1 MLEQGTIT
9 IHTQNIFPIIKKS
22 LYSDHEVFFREL
34 VSNGVDAIQKL
45 KMVSYA
51 GEAELGDWQPE
62 IHIAIDKDK
71 RTLSITDNGI
81 GMTAD
86 EVKKYINQVAFS
98 SAEEF
103 IQKYQGGDQP
113 LIGHFGLGFYSA
125 FMVAQQVEID
135 TLSYQKDAEAVHWL
149 CSGSP
154 EFVLE
159 SSNRT
164 QRGTTVTLTLM
175 EGEDEYLDPQRI
187 RQLVKKY
194 CDFMPVPI
202 QLGGEVLNRQK
213 AIWRESASHLT
224 NEDYL
229 EFYRYLYPF
238 QEEPLL
244 WVHLQT
250 DYPFLLNG
258 ILYFPKMQPDI
269 DVTRSQIKLFCNQV
283 YVSDHCEEIIPKFL
297 LPMRGVIDSPD
308 IPLNVSRSALQMDR
322 TVRRIG
328 DFIAKKV
335 GDRLQELYQNDFAQY
350 TKIWPDLSLFVK
362 YGWMNDEKFKK
373 QVQDI
378 IIYRTTAELSPQKTG
393 DVWEE
398 AGHKSHY
405 TTLNDYLERA
415 KTRHEN
421 RVFYATDEVAQT
433 TYITLHKN
441 QGLEVLFMDSFI
453 DTHFISY
460 LEREYDN
467 VKFVRVDAD
476 LDASLIDASK
486 SAEIIDPKTN
496 KTRSELVQELF
507 KKYLDKPKVTIRTEA
522 LTGAAPPAMILLP
535 ETLRRLQDMTA
546 LLQQQKAEFP
556 EEHTLVINTAHPL
569 VENLVN
575 LAQGGIIVQSGG
587 SSPREELMKN
597 LCQHIYDLALMAQK
611 GFDPEGMKNFLERA
625 SQVLTR
631 LTTPGTV

>member
-45 KMVSYA
+45 KMVGYA
-51 GEAELGDWQPE
+51 GETELGDFQPE
-62 IHIAIDKDK
+62 IHIAIDREK
-71 RTLSITDNGI
+71 RTLSISDNGI

-103 IQKYQGGDQP
+103 VQKYQGTDQP

-135 TLSYQKDAEAVHWL
+135 TLSYKNDAQAVHWT

-154 EFVLE
+154 EFSLE
-159 SSNRT
+159 SSERSE
-164 QRGTTVTLTLM
+164 RGTTVILTLS
-175 EGEDEYLDPQRI
+175 EGEDEYLDPNRI

-194 CDFMPVPI
+194 CDFMPVAI
-202 QLGGEVLNRQK
+202 KLDGEVINRQK
-213 AIWRESASHLT
+213 AIWRESASNLT
-224 NEDYL
+224 AEDYQ

-269 DVTRSQIKLFCNQV
+269 DVTRSELKLFCNQV
-283 YVSDHCEEIIPKFL
+283 YVSDHCEEIIPRFL

-335 GDRLQELYQNDFAQY
+335 GDRLQELYQNDFVQY
-350 TKIWPDLSLFVK
+350 AKIWPDLSLFIK
-362 YGWMNDEKFKK
+362 YGYLNDEKFKK
-373 QVQDI
+373 QVQEI
-378 IIYRTTAELSPQKTG
+378 IIHRTTAQLSAQG
-393 DVWEE
+393 ESDIWQEGVS
-398 AGHKSHY
+398 KSPY
-405 TTLNDYLERA
+405 TTLNNYLERA
-415 KTRHEN
+415 KVRHEN
-421 RVFYATDEVAQT
+421 RVFYATDQVAQT
-433 TYITLHKN
+433 TYITLHQN
-441 QGLEVLFMDSFI
+441 QGLEVLFLDSFI

-460 LEREYDN
+460 LERDYPD

-476 LDASLIDASK
+476 LDSSLIDANK
-486 SAEIIDPKTN
+486 AAEIVDPKTN
-496 KTRSELVQELF
+496 KTRSELVQEVF
-507 KKYLDKPKVTIRTEA
+507 KQYLDKPKVTIRTES
-522 LTGAAPPAMILLP
+522 LSGTAPPAMILLP
-535 ETLRRLQDMTA
+535 EALRRLRDMTA

-569 VENLVN
+569 VENLVS
-575 LAQGGIIVQSGG
+575 LSQGGIIVQSGG
-587 SSPREELMKN
+587 NSPRQELTQN

-611 GFDPEGMKNFLERA
+611 GFDPETMQSFLDRA
-625 SQVLTR
+625 STVLTR
-631 LTTPGTV
+631 LTTPGAI

>member
-45 KMVSYA
+45 KMVGYA
-51 GEAELGDWQPE
+51 GETELGDFQPE
-62 IHIAIDKDK
+62 INITIDKEK

-135 TLSYQKDAEAVHWL
+135 TLSYKKDAEAVHWT

-154 EFVLE
+154 EFSLA
-159 SSNRT
+159 SSERSE
-164 QRGTTVTLTLM
+164 RGTTVILTLL
-175 EGEDEYLDPQRI
+175 EGEEEYLDPQRI

-202 QLGGEVLNRQK
+202 KLDGEIINRQK
-213 AIWRESASHLT
+213 AIWRESASNLT
-224 NEDYL
+224 AEDYQ

-258 ILYFPKMQPDI
+258 ILYFPKLQPDI

-283 YVSDHCEEIIPKFL
+283 YVSDHCEEIIPRFL

-335 GDRLQELYQNDFAQY
+335 GDRLQELHQFRRTPKMPNLILEMPQPPIAQPRH
-350 TKIWPDLSLFVK
+350 IRCH
-362 YGWMNDEKFKK
+362 
-373 QVQDI
+373 I
-378 IIYRTTAELSPQKTG
+378 IRVGKNQPWHDGRFPQSGLARPGIQQGK
-393 DVWEE
+393 
-398 AGHKSHY
+398 
-405 TTLNDYLERA
+405 NPP
-415 KTRHEN
+415 N
-421 RVFYATDEVAQT
+421 RVLVAMVGGTGHVQFS
-433 TYITLHKN
+433 IN
-441 QGLEVLFMDSFI
+441 
-453 DTHFISY
+453 
-460 LEREYDN
+460 N
-467 VKFVRVDAD
+467 FVAN
-476 LDASLIDASK
+476 
-486 SAEIIDPKTN
+486 P
-496 KTRSELVQELF
+496 
-507 KKYLDKPKVTIRTEA
+507 
-522 LTGAAPPAMILLP
+522 
-535 ETLRRLQDMTA
+535 
-546 LLQQQKAEFP
+546 
-556 EEHTLVINTAHPL
+556 LVIG
-569 VENLVN
+569 
-575 LAQGGIIVQSGG
+575 QGF
-587 SSPREELMKN
+587 
-597 LCQHIYDLALMAQK
+597 HIPHRP
-611 GFDPEGMKNFLERA
+611 PEPMIG
-625 SQVLTR
+625 
-631 LTTPGTV
+631 